1 MRSRRVVILV
11 VVAALVAGGYAA
23 TPYARATS
31 LIVRGA
37 HLGGR
42 IERFA
47 TSQTYRIE
55 ARPVHMVP
63 TRYGD
68 VAARLYVP
76 ARTVGHPVIVI
87 PGIHSA
93 GIDEGRLTG
102 LSRELAGT
110 GLTVMTIALPD

>member
-1 MRSRRVVILV
+1 MRSRRVVVLLI
-11 VVAALVAGGYAA
+11 VVAFLAGAVYAA
-23 TPYARATS
+23 APYARAAS

-37 HLGGR
+37 HLGGP
-42 IERFA
+42 IETFA
-47 TSQTYRIE
+47 TGQTHSIE

-63 TRYGD
+63 TRYGN

-76 ARTVGHPVIVI
+76 AKTIGHPILVV

-110 GLTVMTIALPD
+110 GLIVM